1 MRPSMI
7 ATAFGL
13 ALTIVVGAAP
23 AAFAAKAAP
32 PAVATPA
39 QVDNF
44 RLVTATGHSQD
55 LYRYQDSKAVVLVM
69 HAVGSPELRKL
80 APALSALQA
89 AYTPRGVQVMLLNST
104 AKDTRAAALT
114 ETKALGLNLPILMDD
129 NQLAGDQMGATRV
142 SEVFV
147 INPRSWA
154 VVYRGPLNG
163 GAKMAYAA
171 NALDALI
178 AGKPVAM
185 SQVAAKGAMI
195 SFTDRS
201 AAAQAAFQKIS
212 YARDIVPI
220 IEQKCIACHQEGG
233 IAPFAMDGY
242 AKVKGFAPMI
252 REAVRTDRM
261 PPWDPD
267 PHG

>member
-1 MRPSMI
+1 MS
-7 ATAFGL
+7 
-13 ALTIVVGAAP
+13 AP
-23 AAFAAKAAP
+23 LQRVA
-32 PAVATPA
+32 AVA
-39 QVDNF
+39 
-44 RLVTATGHSQD
+44 
-55 LYRYQDSKAVVLVM
+55 
-69 HAVGSPELRKL
+69 
-80 APALSALQA
+80 
-89 AYTPRGVQVMLLNST
+89 
-104 AKDTRAAALT
+104 
-114 ETKALGLNLPILMDD
+114 
-129 NQLAGDQMGATRV
+129 
-142 SEVFV
+142 
-147 INPRSWA
+147 
-154 VVYRGPLNG
+154 
-163 GAKMAYAA
+163 
-171 NALDALI
+171 I

-261 PPWDPD
+261 PPWDVDAKVGHFKDDKSLSPAQIKTLVRWIEA
-267 PHG
+267 GAQRGKQSSA